1 MCLRKE
7 DRRLEISY
15 VLRLA
20 RKAALG
26 FVMACFVARV
36 AGVSLHLHI
45 LSHEHPEEHDAKHCP
60 ICQQLLIMPGKFITE
75 PELSLPDS
83 NRQKGTVEY
92 PSQSCVITFRF
103 EPFGP
108 RPPPQIP
115 VS

>member
-1 MCLRKE
+1 LRKE

-15 VLRLA
+15 VLHLA
-20 RKAALG
+20 RKAVLG
-26 FVMACFVARV
+26 FVVVCFVARV
-36 AGVSLHLHI
+36 TGVSLHLHI
-45 LSHEHPEEHDAKHCP
+45 LSHEHPEEHDAEHCP
-60 ICQQLLIMPGKFITE
+60 ICQQLLIAPGKFMTE
-75 PELSLPDS
+75 PELSLADL